1 MLRNN
6 TSDNLEID
14 KCRVFTNI
22 KFWSHSSWK
31 GSYVATSKGI
41 TLSPEMTQAKQK
53 YWISNHPKCSIY
65 YEYPARI
72 YSYDKID
79 VYIWLKKNH
88 SIYSSRLTM
97 LVVLKE
103 CTVWN
108 SPICLLYIL
117 MKVSYLKYFPLY
129 QPKTNK
135 NKNMKTIYSKM
146 RFCRIYMYKH
156 SFFYFSN
163 FRFR

>member
-135 NKNMKTIYSKM
+135 NKIWRQYTQRWGFVESTCINI
-146 RFCRIYMYKH
+146 H
-156 SFFYFSN
+156 FFIFQT
-163 FRFR
+163 